1 MAETRDSQVAD
12 TIVNQAADAIIFAD
26 SKGVIRQWNAAAEA
40 VFGFTAEEALGQGL
54 DLIIPERL
62 RQTHWTAFDRAIE
75 SGVTKLGGKA
85 TLTRGLH
92 KSKPKLYVDMSFAVV
107 RNASG
112 TIVGAVA
119 DARDVTTKF
128 EEQKE
133 LRQRLTECQRKLPE
147 REAPAR

>member
-1 MAETRDSQVAD
+1 MNDELDSQLAD
-12 TIVNQAADAIIFAD
+12 AIIKQAADAIIFAD
-26 SKGVIRQWNAAAEA
+26 PKGVVRQWNTAAEA
-40 VFGFTAEEALGQGL
+40 VFGFTADEAIGHSL

-62 RQTHWTAFDRAIE
+62 RQAHWTAFDRAIE

-112 TIVGAVA
+112 TTVGAVA
-119 DARDVTTKF
+119 IARDVTAKF
-128 EEQKE
+128 EEEKT
-133 LRQRLTECQRKLPE
+133 LRQRLTECERKLSE